1 MPKLLS
7 LAYGIDRF
15 NRRIGVVLR
24 WVALVMILIA
34 AYTAVGRYLT
44 PYVGVRL
51 APNVLNEIQWYLFTV
66 IFLMGAAYGLER
78 DIHIRVDIVYAR
90 RTAKGRAWIDLMG
103 TLLFLIPFSILML
116 IVAWPAVANSWAIRE
131 VSPDPGGLPRYPIK
145 ALILVSFAL
154 LVIQGVGETI
164 KQIAIIRGVENVGD
178 PTDPDRQVGEAPSK
192 AGAQAGA
199 QAGTE
204 TDAEADAEAD
214 AVERDSDGGEG

>member
-1 MPKLLS
+1 MQKLLN

-24 WVALVMILIA
+24 WIAFVMILVA

-44 PYVGVRL
+44 PILGIRL
-51 APNVLNEIQWYLFTV
+51 APNVLNEIQWYLFSV

-103 TLLFLIPFSILML
+103 TLLFLVPFSVLML
-116 IVAWPAVANSWAIRE
+116 IVVWPAVANSWAIRE

-145 ALILVSFAL
+145 TLILVSFTL
-154 LVIQGVGETI
+154 LVVQGVGETI
-164 KQIAIIRGVENVGD
+164 KKIAIIRGVEGVGD
-178 PTDPDRQVGEAPSK
+178 PTDPDRQAEEVP
-192 AGAQAGA
+192 
-199 QAGTE
+199 T
-204 TDAEADAEAD
+204 EADAEGGTEAD
-214 AVERDSDGGEG
+214 AVERDSEGGEG

>member
-1 MPKLLS
+1 MQKLLN

-24 WVALVMILIA
+24 WIAFVMILVA

-44 PYVGVRL
+44 PIVGIRL
-51 APNVLNEIQWYLFTV
+51 APNVLNEIQWYLFAV

-103 TLLFLIPFSILML
+103 TLLFLVPFSVLML
-116 IVAWPAVANSWAIRE
+116 IVTWPAVANSWAIRE

-145 ALILVSFAL
+145 TLILVSFAL
-154 LVIQGVGETI
+154 LVVQGVGETI
-164 KQIAIIRGVENVGD
+164 KKIAIIRGVEGVGD
-178 PTDPDRQVGEAPSK
+178 PTDPDRQAEEVP
-192 AGAQAGA
+192 
-199 QAGTE
+199 
-204 TDAEADAEAD
+204 AEADAEGGTEAD
-214 AVERDSDGGEG
+214 AVERDSEGSEG